1 MHTFCGVDSNSGRAP
16 RCTPVKRM
24 RGKLTLGNR
33 QNDFCHPNGVCGTK
47 SQGAASLPKIKD
59 IYSVGLGCSLG
70 AILNQTLP
78 YPKSEPSCS
87 TTKSIHPPP
96 SCRLPE
102 SGEVVS
108 FPVWAFCLSEHKFRP
123 LSCGTQIKWLWYWIL
138 NSLPFLKSRY
148 VFRRV
153 CYRPRWNKNC
163 TSAI

>member
-87 TTKSIHPPP
+87 TTKSIHPHPAAGCP
-96 SCRLPE
+96 AASCLNQERL
-102 SGEVVS
+102 
-108 FPVWAFCLSEHKFRP
+108 CLSQSE
-123 LSCGTQIKWLWYWIL
+123 LSA
-138 NSLPFLKSRY
+138 SRS
-148 VFRRV
+148 
-153 CYRPRWNKNC
+153 
-163 TSAI
+163 TSSGPCHVALRLSDFGSESSIHFPS